1 MAMAEAYSI
10 SLSYRLPRWNPA
22 WAVPDVPVPE
32 APSHDHAIDYLKSLL
47 VAWAA
52 RMGAGHHVFRN
63 IGLGWVP
70 EEPRVGFD
78 PDLAV
83 VVGGDKVANNTGTL
97 KLWLP
102 EHGTTRLTIEVVS
115 ASHPYKDYV
124 DTPERAAAAGIP
136 ELWIYDPLLVG
147 PRTRGGPHLL
157 QVWRSS
163 ERGFLRVHAGSGP
176 AASVELG
183 AWLHPTRHLGRG
195 TPELRISDDEAGEQR
210 WLTLLEME
218 ALRAEAEAL
227 RAEAEARR
235 ADELAAEVAQ
245 LKAELERGR
254 GKQ

>member
-1 MAMAEAYSI
+1 MAMAEAQSI

-22 WAVPDVPVPE
+22 WAVPEVPAPE

-52 RMGAGHHVFRN
+52 RVGSGHHVFRN
-63 IGLGWVP
+63 IGLRWIP
-70 EEPRVGFD
+70 EEPSVGFE

-83 VVGGDKVANNTGTL
+83 VVGADEVANNTGTL

-102 EHGTTRLTIEVVS
+102 EHGTVRLVIEVVS
-115 ASHPYKDYV
+115 AGHPYKDYV
-124 DTPERAAAAGIP
+124 DTPERAAAAGIF

-163 ERGFLRVHAGSGP
+163 ERGFFRVYAGDGP

-183 AWLHPTRHLGRG
+183 AWLHPTRHTGRG
-195 TPELRISDDEAGEQR
+195 TPELRISDDEAGCQR
-210 WLTLLEME
+210 WLTELETQ
-218 ALRAEAEAL
+218 ARRAEMAAQ
-227 RAEAEARR
+227 R
-235 ADELAAEVAQ
+235 ADELSAEVAR

-254 GKQ
+254 GNS

>member
-1 MAMAEAYSI
+1 MAMAEAHSI

-47 VAWAA
+47 AAWAA
-52 RMGAGHHVFRN
+52 RMGADHHVFRN
-63 IGLGWVP
+63 LGLRWIP

-83 VVGGDKVANNTGTL
+83 VVGGEEVANNTGTL

-102 EHGTTRLTIEVVS
+102 QHGAPRLAIEVVS
-115 ASHPYKDYV
+115 AGHPYKDYV

-136 ELWIYDPLLVG
+136 ELWLYDPLLAG
-147 PRTRGGPHLL
+147 PRARGGPYLL
-157 QVWRSS
+157 QVWRRS
-163 ERGFLRVHAGSGP
+163 ERGFIRMHAGSGP

-183 AWLHPTRHLGRG
+183 AWLHPTRHLGPG
-195 TPELRISDDEAGEQR
+195 TPELGISDDEAGQRR
-210 WLTLLEME
+210 WLTQLQVE
-218 ALRAEAEAL
+218 AH

-235 ADELAAEVAQ
+235 AETEARRAEHLAAEVVR
-245 LKAELERGR
+245 LKAELDRQS
-254 GKQ
+254 KQ